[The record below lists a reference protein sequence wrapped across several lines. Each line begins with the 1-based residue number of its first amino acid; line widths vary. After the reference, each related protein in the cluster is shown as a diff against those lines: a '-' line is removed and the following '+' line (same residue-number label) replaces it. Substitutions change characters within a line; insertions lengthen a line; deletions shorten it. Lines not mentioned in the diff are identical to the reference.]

1 MTEDDTHL
9 IERRVGG
16 ETVYKGSFLTV
27 RRDRVSLPD
36 GSTAAREYLQHPGA
50 VAVIAMH
57 DDGSLVLVR
66 QHRYPIAKVLLEWPA
81 GKIDAGEDTLACA
94 VRELREET
102 GYSAAEWAF
111 AGEIH
116 NAAAYSTES
125 LWLWFARGLT
135 AGPTRLDVGE
145 FVETVSMSQQQ
156 LEALDEAGSLS
167 DVKTLIGLHWL
178 QQWRQ
183 GRRTCAWHS
192 APVTSGL

>member
-1 MTEDDTHL
+1 MTEDDAHL
-9 IERRVGG
+9 IERRIDGG
-16 ETVYKGSFLTV
+16 TVLKGSFLTV

-36 GSTAAREYLQHPGA
+36 GSTATREFVQHPGA

-66 QHRYPIAKVLLEWPA
+66 QHRYPVDKVLLEWPA
-81 GKIDAGEDTLACA
+81 GKIDAGEDQLACA

-102 GYSAAEWAF
+102 GYSAAEWAL

-116 NAAAYSTES
+116 IAAAYSTES

-145 FVETVSMSQQQ
+145 FVETVCMSQQQ
-156 LEALDEAGSLS
+156 LEALDEECSLT

-183 GRRTCAWHS
+183 GRKTCVWHN
-192 APVTSGL
+192 APSG